1 MKLKQDVISIY
12 QKISLFESGQLNITK
27 LASGAYYLD
36 DELTLITD
44 PVNSG
49 ARFPYAVNGMTI
61 WAYASG
67 YISINHSSYYILP
80 PNLEGKEPF
89 LDFFGIEQD
98 GNNTYPV
105 SLLGVSERSDE
116 IENKRYTVFSKNIAY
131 YITVTKNFLYAV
143 TVYISKDFKIYFNTV
158 AHNLTGETKQIT
170 LSSFFNMLFKYDSG
184 ESIETKWFKKVSYE
198 NNMFIYD
205 APEDIDRHTRIE
217 NYGVVKRH
225 LHTKPKNIQNT
236 TSRIDYVGK
245 RYRSVRNALSIRS
258 LKFEKAPLVT
268 NFTDTAINADLINY
282 EVKAYDTVITSYRI
296 ETCHDKDT
304 LNKMMASDLTDKEI
318 KKVYEG
324 LSNTQSYDFDNFG
337 ISFKGVNDNRVDD
350 KVLNQFL
357 KLVNYQIH
365 FSSLSSNSGT
375 IFLGVRDVMQQ
386 LESSLIWDRKNVR
399 SKILEVLSF
408 IDPSGLPPRQYALPP
423 KEGNPRM
430 DLRPFIDQGLWIIS
444 TLHTYLAY
452 TEDYD
457 ILNEVCGYYE
467 RIEPNSAKKSKLEN
481 SVLEHLIRVTNY
493 LVSNIDPSTYGLKA
507 LYGDWNDAL
516 DGLGLIEGSSGY
528 GNGVSVMATLQLYE
542 NLERMI
548 EILKLVDPQNE
559 HINTYE
565 VVRHNL
571 SLGINKYAVVI
582 KQDEKRVLHG
592 WGHDRS
598 YFVGSFN
605 DPDGHS
611 RNSLTSNAFYIISN
625 MIQHNPDMKH
635 HLLSAFHNLDS
646 KYGLKTFDPAMQ
658 DFHGFGRIIN
668 LPPGTAENAA
678 TYVHATL
685 FGVLALY
692 MLGEGDFANEQ
703 VLKVLPIT
711 KKEMSTSPFIMPNS
725 YVYNEDLNMDGES
738 MSDWYTGSA
747 NTLLKTLIRGLFGLE
762 VKFDHFRLRP
772 SKAFFSKEATLI
784 VSIGNKLT
792 RIEYRNTNTGNRT
805 FKFNG
810 KAIEAKLDDLSG
822 LLYIDIDKSLLEH
835 QNVIH
840 IED

>member
-1 MKLKQDVISIY
+1 MKLKNDVISIY
-12 QKISLFESGQLNITK
+12 QKISLFESGQLQISK

-89 LDFFGIEQD
+89 LDFFGIEQN

-225 LHTKPKNIQNT
+225 LSTLPKRVQNT

-245 RYRSVRNALSIRS
+245 RYRSLRNAESIRS
-258 LKFEKAPLVT
+258 LEFQKAPLVT
-268 NFTDTAINADLINY
+268 NFTDTAVNADLITY
-282 EVKAYDTVITSYRI
+282 EVKAFDSVINSYRI
-296 ETCHDKDT
+296 ETCHDKET
-304 LNKMMASDLTDKEI
+304 LNQMKASDLTEKEI
-318 KKVYEG
+318 KKVYEY
-324 LSNTQSYDFDNFG
+324 LASIQSYDFDNFG
-337 ISFKGVNDNRVDD
+337 LSFKGMNDSIVDD

-375 IFLGVRDVMQQ
+375 VFLGVRDVMQQ

-399 SKILEVLSF
+399 NKILEVLSF

-423 KEGNPRM
+423 KEGNPKM

-467 RIEPNSAKKSKLEN
+467 RIEPNSAKKSKIKD
-481 SVLEHLIRVTNY
+481 SVLDHLIRITDY
-493 LVSNIDPSTYGLKA
+493 LVSNIEPTTNGLKA

-542 NLERMI
+542 NLARMI
-548 EILKLVDPQNE
+548 EILHYARPNSDKIKD
-559 HINTYE
+559 YE
-565 VVRHNL
+565 STSNNL
-571 SLGINKYAVVI
+571 YEGIHENAVVN
-582 KQDEKRVLHG
+582 KDNELRVVHG
-592 WGHDRS
+592 WG
-598 YFVGSFN
+598 
-605 DPDGHS
+605 
-611 RNSLTSNAFYIISN
+611 
-625 MIQHNPDMKH
+625 Q
-635 HLLSAFHNLDS
+635 
-646 KYGLKTFDPAMQ
+646 
-658 DFHGFGRIIN
+658 
-668 LPPGTAENAA
+668 
-678 TYVHATL
+678 
-685 FGVLALY
+685 
-692 MLGEGDFANEQ
+692 
-703 VLKVLPIT
+703 
-711 KKEMSTSPFIMPNS
+711 
-725 YVYNEDLNMDGES
+725 
-738 MSDWYTGSA
+738 
-747 NTLLKTLIRGLFGLE
+747 
-762 VKFDHFRLRP
+762 
-772 SKAFFSKEATLI
+772 
-784 VSIGNKLT
+784 
-792 RIEYRNTNTGNRT
+792 
-805 FKFNG
+805 
-810 KAIEAKLDDLSG
+810 
-822 LLYIDIDKSLLEH
+822 
-835 QNVIH
+835 
-840 IED
+840 